1 MKKTTSTDFS
11 TLYRAAYA
19 ERDPQRKQML
29 LSQVQQVIA
38 NSEQGESLPPIKL
51 GAQPLSFPKIA
62 AVA

>member
-1 MKKTTSTDFS
+1 MKKTASTDFS

-29 LSQVQQVIA
+29 LSQVQEVIA
-38 NSEQGESLPPIKL
+38 SSDPSEPLPTIKL
-51 GAQPLSFPKIA
+51 GVQSLSLPKIA